1 MDLPGSFLAVSGALV
16 VLAALVTSVVVL
28 VSVVVRD
35 RRARSRAGRDEVIA
49 DVLAELSASIGG
61 TRDESVQAL
70 LHALAADRERT
81 TQATIDTVVSVAN
94 ETLGGQAA
102 TATRE
107 LELRSRMVDD
117 QVAAMRDELQR
128 VRELV
133 GTLQREKA
141 EQHGQLVQGINESMR
156 VSSALAETTQSLRDA
171 LVNSRA
177 RGQWGERM
185 AVDVLRTAGFLE
197 GVNYRTQ
204 VTLEGGGRPD
214 ITFLL
219 PRDRVLHMDVKFPI
233 DNYLRVLDATRDD
246 ERRHAT
252 TAFLRDV
259 RARVKELT
267 VRSYVDPDDTVGY
280 VLLFIP
286 NEAVYGFVHEHDPT
300 LLDHALAQN
309 VVLCSPCT
317 LFAVLGVVRQAVDAF
332 VLSSTSDEILEC
344 LNGFTKQWDVFSLK
358 LDQLGKQLDTAQ
370 RSYEELSGT
379 RRRQLQRHL
388 EQVAVL
394 RHARQEDAAADVPAL
409 ELPWAERAS

>member
-1 MDLPGSFLAVSGALV
+1 MEVSGSFVAVVGALV
-16 VLAALVTSVVVL
+16 ALVALVGVVACLL
-28 VSVVVRD
+28 VIRRD
-35 RRARSRAGRDEVIA
+35 RAAEVLGSEDDAVARA
-49 DVLAELSASIGG
+49 LAQLSA
-61 TRDESVQAL
+61 TLV
-70 LHALAADRERT
+70 ADRERS
-81 TQATIDTVVSVAN
+81 TQATIETVVSVAN
-94 ETLGGQAA
+94 QTLGGQAA
-102 TATRE
+102 TAARE
-107 LELRSRMVDD
+107 LELRSASFDD
-117 QVAAMRDELQR
+117 KVAGMHDELQR

-133 GTLQREKA
+133 VSLQKEKA
-141 EQHGQLVQGINESMR
+141 EQHGQFVRGINETLR
-156 VSSALAETTQSLRDA
+156 VNAALAETTQRLRDA

-204 VTLEGGGRPD
+204 LTLEGGGRPD

-233 DNYLRVLDATRDD
+233 DNYLRVLECAGAERDD
-246 ERRHAT
+246 EREHAT
-252 TAFLRDV
+252 KAFLRDV

-267 VRSYVDPDDTVGY
+267 ARSYVDPDDTVGY

-300 LLDHALAQN
+300 LLDDALAQN

-332 VLSSTSDEILEC
+332 VLSRTSDEILEC
-344 LNGFTKQWDVFSLK
+344 LNGFTRQWESFTGK
-358 LDQLGKQLDTAQ
+358 LDQLGKQFETAQ

-388 EQVAVL
+388 DQVDVL
-394 RHARQEDAAADVPAL
+394 RQRRDAGGGGGGTAPAAAI
-409 ELPWAERAS
+409 ELPWVEQAS

>member
-1 MDLPGSFLAVSGALV
+1 MDLPGPLFAVAGALV
-16 VLAALVTSVVVL
+16 VIVVVVGL
-28 VSVVVRD
+28 ARATIAQQSATVDVARGHSVD
-35 RRARSRAGRDEVIA
+35 
-49 DVLAELSASIGG
+49 
-61 TRDESVQAL
+61 AL
-70 LHALAADRERT
+70 LQALAADRERATQT
-81 TQATIDTVVSVAN
+81 TIETVVSVAN
-94 ETLGGQAA
+94 ETLAGHAA

-107 LELRSRMVDD
+107 LELRSQMVDD
-117 QVAAMRDELQR
+117 QVAGMHDELQR

-133 GTLQREKA
+133 VTLQKEKA
-141 EQHGQLVQGINESMR
+141 EQHGQLVHGINESLR
-156 VSSALAETTQSLRDA
+156 VSAALADTTQSLRDA
-171 LVNSRA
+171 LANSRA

-204 VTLEGGGRPD
+204 LTLEGGGRPD

-233 DNYLRVLDATRDD
+233 DNYLRVLDATRED

-267 VRSYVDPDDTVGY
+267 VRSYIDPDDTVGY

-286 NEAVYGFVHEHDPT
+286 NESVYGFVHEHDPT

-344 LNGFTKQWDVFSLK
+344 LNGFTKQWEVFSAK
-358 LDQLGKQLDTAQ
+358 LDQLGKQFETAQ

-388 EQVAVL
+388 DQVAVL
-394 RHARQEDAAADVPAL
+394 RQARDATDEKPRATQVAPDGIETGLVEDGL
-409 ELPWAERAS
+409 FELGPVARPWADQAS